1 MIYPI
6 SKTITT
12 PAINKHISNTPT
24 STPRAALV
32 LASFEMTIH
41 NNHIKY
47 YSDLVGYLLL
57 SLMLTFH

>member
-6 SKTITT
+6 SITITT

-32 LASFEMTIH
+32 LASFEMTIC
-41 NNHIKY
+41 NNDIKY
-47 YSDLVGYLLL
+47 YSVIIWLVTSCY
-57 SLMLTFH
+57 H